1 MKKETV
7 KQYIISPVWQILAI
21 ALILLLSLSTVG
33 IFMCRTAPAPADKPA
48 GASGSESGASAPD
61 GSHPFA
67 AAPYRQAAPT
77 RAEFAK
83 DAAVIPQD
91 SIKSGYAALVNV
103 GTNEVIASRRS
114 KERIYPASITK
125 VMTMIVVVEN
135 LESVDSLQDKITI
148 SQKTYD
154 DMVAAKSS
162 GIGMAAGEILNVESL
177 LYLMMLQSDGIATTE
192 LAIYTAGTTEK
203 FVDMMNEK
211 AKEMG
216 LEDTHFTNCTGL
228 HNDNHYSTCRDLASI
243 MCYAVNNTFCYTL
256 MTTKEYKAPAYSTEK
271 NKNFFYYPSHTLLVD
286 RAKLVLKSQ
295 PSNLT
300 VTGGK
305 TGFTDE
311 SRHCLATCGVAAD
324 GTRYVSVTAQAQT
337 QVDTITDYITIYET
351 YAK

>member
-1 MKKETV
+1 
-7 KQYIISPVWQILAI
+7 
-21 ALILLLSLSTVG
+21 
-33 IFMCRTAPAPADKPA
+33 
-48 GASGSESGASAPD
+48 
-61 GSHPFA
+61 
-67 AAPYRQAAPT
+67 
-77 RAEFAK
+77 
-83 DAAVIPQD
+83 
-91 SIKSGYAALVNV
+91 
-103 GTNEVIASRRS
+103 
-114 KERIYPASITK
+114 
-125 VMTMIVVVEN
+125 
-135 LESVDSLQDKITI
+135 
-148 SQKTYD
+148 
-154 DMVAAKSS
+154 
-162 GIGMAAGEILNVESL
+162 
-177 LYLMMLQSDGIATTE
+177 
-192 LAIYTAGTTEK
+192 
-203 FVDMMNEK
+203 MMNEK